1 MTKALGGD
9 DFLHARDRA
18 LGALEALVAADARLE
33 ALWLQGSLA
42 RGDADQLSDID
53 AYLAVRDAD
62 LDDVFSQRQALVS
75 AVAPIIAWS
84 DGTTPGLKCV
94 HALLAGG
101 VRLDLFFE
109 TAGAVGA
116 LPRPVFKMLADKTGI
131 AGRLSLGWSAP
142 VGVIGHIIGVIV
154 RMTRQG
160 GTWPL
165 RTLRRGQWS
174 TFAMM
179 ELDLINAQVAQLMAV
194 QNDPANFY
202 QNPFSLYRRLSPAQQ
217 VILDALTREA
227 LAGLAARDMAT
238 MLAVHLKVL
247 DALVAEG
254 RAACAAI
261 GVPYPITDEGDAALR
276 ALLQAGWP
284 AASS

>member
-1 MTKALGGD
+1 MSKAMDGGD
-9 DFLHARDRA
+9 FVRSRDRA
-18 LGALEALVAADARLE
+18 LAALETLVADDARLE

-109 TAGAVGA
+109 AARAVGA